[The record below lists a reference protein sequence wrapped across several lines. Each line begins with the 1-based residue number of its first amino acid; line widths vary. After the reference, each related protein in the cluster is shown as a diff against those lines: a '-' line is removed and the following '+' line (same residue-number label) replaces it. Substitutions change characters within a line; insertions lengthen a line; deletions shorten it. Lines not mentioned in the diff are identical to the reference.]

1 MLKSKIEY
9 EPRRAERYVVGG
21 FLFKRYNTSQLRDK
35 DSSYLSRIDLI
46 NSFEYQN
53 YPCLTPTYISI
64 NNDIV
69 LYKQKFITKSLV
81 NHIDHGS
88 LCQLSKTLDYLERI
102 GFVHGDLNR
111 KNIIKTIDGYKVID
125 FEPSLI
131 QFRNGREALVTTPPY
146 YSMSE
151 YSKGRLTS
159 LSDKIGFYYF
169 IIRLLGTFNNKKLSQ
184 LLKNRD
190 HSVYLDEEELK
201 QKSFFEILEY
211 SSVRNLN

>member
-1 MLKSKIEY
+1 VY
-9 EPRRAERYVVGG
+9 ESRRAERYVVGG
-21 FLFKRYNTSQLRDK
+21 FLFKRYNTSQLLDK

-53 YPCLTPTYISI
+53 YPCLTPTYISVK
-64 NNDIV
+64 NDTV
-69 LYKQKFITKSLV
+69 LYKQKFIIKSLV

-169 IIRLLGTFNNKKLSQ
+169 IMRLLGTFNNKKLSQ

-211 SSVRNLN
+211 SLVRNLN